1 VPLGFFS
8 LDQVFLECTI
18 PSTVSVPETQYL
30 SLEKFLIV
38 AKVAPIFG
46 IPHPTSSEVL
56 FYPGLAGR
64 NFAAGLAVLS
74 IGLNGHRKALGI
86 LLMCWSF
93 VGLADTY
100 VLMAHP
106 EGNNHALHLFNV
118 VWVSL
123 TGLGLAFSG

>member
-1 VPLGFFS
+1 M
-8 LDQVFLECTI
+8 I
-18 PSTVSVPETQYL
+18 
-30 SLEKFLIV
+30 
-38 AKVAPIFG
+38 VAPIFG
-46 IPHPTSSEVL
+46 IPNPTPSEVV

-100 VLMAHP
+100 ILVAHP

-123 TGLGLAFSG
+123 TGFGLAFSG

>member
-1 VPLGFFS
+1 VPLY
-8 LDQVFLECTI
+8 QFLT
-18 PSTVSVPETQYL
+18 
-30 SLEKFLIV
+30 
-38 AKVAPIFG
+38 ARKVAPIFG
-46 IPHPTSSEVL
+46 IPHPTSDEVV

-64 NFAAGLAVLS
+64 NFAVGLAVLF

-100 VLMAHP
+100 VLVAHP

-118 VWVSL
+118 AWVSM
-123 TGLGLAFSG
+123 TGLGLVVSG